1 MSTLVT
7 FVLIMFL
14 WGWAGIALLA
24 VIVSLCFFLMTKLM
38 RLFRSGRSRLFGYH
52 LCDGVHLDRCTCF
65 ELASKISRTSTS
77 EDQVFIGSTAGSVAR
92 RAMLLCQVNDN
103 RATRSLLH
111 TKKKLGQYSD
121 LSTRKVPE
129 TLDPAQPQRTG
140 IPMIRPGTGVGR

>member
-24 VIVSLCFFLMTKLM
+24 VIVSLCFFPDDQANK
-38 RLFRSGRSRLFGYH
+38 RLFRSGRSRLFGCH

-77 EDQVFIGSTAGSVAR
+77 EDQVLIGSTVGFVAR
-92 RAMLLCQVNDN
+92 RAMLLCQVKDD
-103 RATRSLLH
+103 RTTRSLPR
-111 TKKKLGQYSD
+111 TKKILG
-121 LSTRKVPE
+121 
-129 TLDPAQPQRTG
+129 
-140 IPMIRPGTGVGR
+140 